1 MSVQKPVLDAANRIA
16 SRRKDW
22 SFGVKEIVSALPH
35 LNKSTV
41 QTHIVSRCCVN
52 APKNHPHKWN
62 YFRRI
67 GRGRYQVEPEYRM
80 RPEKTERKAANA
92 SGDLAG
98 PNGAEALRKTL
109 HAVIQRDEG
118 AFVVECLELPIVSQG
133 KDLDDAVANFRE
145 AVALHLEGED
155 LGAMGLAARPDLQ
168 ILYEVPAA

>member
-67 GRGRYQVEPEYRM
+67 GRGRYQV
-80 RPEKTERKAANA
+80 
-92 SGDLAG
+92 
-98 PNGAEALRKTL
+98 
-109 HAVIQRDEG
+109 
-118 AFVVECLELPIVSQG
+118 
-133 KDLDDAVANFRE
+133 
-145 AVALHLEGED
+145 
-155 LGAMGLAARPDLQ
+155 
-168 ILYEVPAA
+168 